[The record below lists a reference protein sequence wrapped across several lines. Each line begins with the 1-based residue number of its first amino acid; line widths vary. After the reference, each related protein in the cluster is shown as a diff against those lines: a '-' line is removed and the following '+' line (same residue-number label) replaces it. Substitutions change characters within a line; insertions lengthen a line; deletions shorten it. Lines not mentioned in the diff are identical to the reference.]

1 MPVHHRTGGAVAYT
15 LSGRWYCH
23 EYPDQPQI
31 AGSYVY
37 EPAGSVRALV
47 CPESN
52 TEDTVILIR
61 VVGATISF
69 TDDGQFQ
76 SILDAAMIY
85 HATPMVAEDQEVG
98 PLRYIAGSSAGLT
111 VPEE

>member
-1 MPVHHRTGGAVAYT
+1 
-15 LSGRWYCH
+15 
-23 EYPDQPQI
+23 
-31 AGSYVY
+31 
-37 EPAGSVRALV
+37 
-47 CPESN
+47 
-52 TEDTVILIR
+52 VILIR
-61 VVGATISF
+61 VVGATINF

-85 HATPMVAEDQEVG
+85 HATPRVAEDQEVG